1 MLLFKHNILT
11 EKWPNEKNVK
21 ETLFNQMEKQFNS
34 YQKPSVKN
42 SISFRLKDADEDEP
56 VMTEFKEL

>member
-1 MLLFKHNILT
+1 
-11 EKWPNEKNVK
+11 
-21 ETLFNQMEKQFNS
+21 MEKQFNS